1 MGRSSQPSRGILP
14 HKFVKPT
21 PSVSARGSHK
31 LAAFF
36 FIDVQMHPD
45 TDPASVDVLN

>member
-1 MGRSSQPSRGILP
+1 MGRSAQPSRGILP

-36 FIDVQMHPD
+36 IDVQMHPD
-45 TDPASVDVLN
+45 TGPAPVDVLN